1 MGNESQFAIRA
12 ALSLLCA
19 PTIQCSKPM
28 KTLPSSGRL
37 TLATSVLTLA
47 AALLLNGCAGSFS
60 KSSASTKHMKIEQNI
75 FGKLADGTEVKIYT
89 LTNTKGV
96 TAKVTEYGGILT
108 ELWVPDRNGKAGN
121 VVCGFD
127 NLDQYVKGHPFF
139 GATTG
144 RVANRIAKGRFTLDG
159 REYTLAVNNGPNH
172 LHGGTKGFDKR
183 VWKSRA
189 LPATGNEV
197 AVEFTYVSADGE
209 EGYPGALTTTVVY
222 TLTDGNE
229 LRIDYTATTDKATIV
244 NLTNHSYF
252 NLGESGSILD
262 HVLMLNADRYTA
274 ADATLIPTGELAP
287 VKGTGLDFTQPRRI
301 GERIA
306 DYMNFAKGYDHNF
319 VINGGGQAMTLAAR
333 VQEPK
338 SGRQMEVWTTEPGVQ
353 LYCGNHLDGSLTGV
367 GGVNYKQHTGFC
379 LETQHYPDSINHPSF
394 PSVVLR
400 PGQTFKSTTAHRFA
414 VK

>member
-1 MGNESQFAIRA
+1 
-12 ALSLLCA
+12 
-19 PTIQCSKPM
+19 M
-28 KTLPSSGRL
+28 KTLPSPARL

-47 AALLLNGCAGSFS
+47 AALFLNGCACPFS
-60 KSSASTKHMKIEQNI
+60 KNSASSHTMKLEHKV
-75 FGKLADGTEVKIYT
+75 FGKTSDGAEVKIYT
-89 LTNTKGV
+89 LSNTKGM

-108 ELWVPDRNGKAGN
+108 ELWVPDRAGKSGN

-127 NLDQYVKGHPFF
+127 NLDQYVKGHPYF

-144 RVANRIAKGRFTLDG
+144 RVANRIAKGKFTLDG
-159 REYTLAVNNGPNH
+159 KDYTLAVNNGPNH
-172 LHGGTKGFDKR
+172 LHGGVKGFDKCL
-183 VWKSRA
+183 WKSRA
-189 LPATGNEV
+189 LPATANEV

-222 TLTDGNE
+222 TLTDDNE

-274 ADATLIPTGELAP
+274 ADDTLIPTGELAP

-301 GERIA
+301 GDRIA
-306 DYMNFAKGYDHNF
+306 DYMSFAKGYDHNL
-319 VINGGGQAMTLAAR
+319 VINGGGKALSLAAR
-333 VQEPK
+333 VQDPK

-379 LETQHYPDSINHPSF
+379 LETQHYPDSINKPNF
-394 PSVVLR
+394 PSVILR

-414 VK
+414 AK

>member
-1 MGNESQFAIRA
+1 MPVPPA
-12 ALSLLCA
+12 AA
-19 PTIQCSKPM
+19 VFTIPTVQPFG
-28 KTLPSSGRL
+28 TLPDGRE
-37 TLATSVLTLA
+37 AYR
-47 AALLLNGCAGSFS
+47 
-60 KSSASTKHMKIEQNI
+60 
-75 FGKLADGTEVKIYT
+75 YT
-89 LTNTKGV
+89 LEVPGGWKATV
-96 TAKVTEYGGILT
+96 TDYGAILT
-108 ELWVPDRNGKAGN
+108 SFHVPPKDDAEGMPVD
-121 VVCGFD
+121 VVLGFD
-127 NLDQYVKGHPFF
+127 SLAGYLKGHPYF
-139 GATTG
+139 GATCG
-144 RVANRIAKGRFTLDG
+144 RYSNRIAAGTFELDG
-159 REYTLAVNNGPNH
+159 KTYNLAINNGPNH
-172 LHGGTKGFDKR
+172 LHGGVKGFDKCL
-183 VWKSRA
+183 WKSRA
-189 LPATGNEV
+189 LPATANEV

-222 TLTDGNE
+222 TLTDDNE

-274 ADATLIPTGELAP
+274 ADDTLIPTGELAP

-301 GERIA
+301 GDRIA
-306 DYMNFAKGYDHNF
+306 DYMSFAKGYDHNL
-319 VINGGGQAMTLAAR
+319 VINGGGKALSLAAR
-333 VQEPK
+333 VQDPK

-379 LETQHYPDSINHPSF
+379 LETQHYPDSINKPNF

-414 VK
+414 AK